1 MRHTTPDVV
10 ASRAFQKN
18 KTMLFDGYDASFF
31 IERTPQGIVLEVDTT
46 NEFGENSMRI
56 PLTKKALK
64 ELSIMFKVACE
75 EEFPNDDKGLDN
87 YK

>member
-1 MRHTTPDVV
+1 MHNPDIV
-10 ASRAFQKN
+10 ASRVFQKN

-31 IERTPQGIVLEVDTT
+31 IERTKEGIIMEIDTT

-56 PLTKKALK
+56 PLTKSALK
-64 ELSIMFKVACE
+64 ELAVMFEAACK

>member
-1 MRHTTPDVV
+1 MHSPDVV

-31 IERTPQGIVLEVDTT
+31 IERTKNGIVLEVDTT
-46 NEFGENSMRI
+46 NEFGETTVRI
-56 PLTKKALK
+56 PLTKNALK
-64 ELSIMFKVACE
+64 ELAVMFEVASR
-75 EEFPNDDKGLDN
+75 EEFPHDDMGLDN